1 MNKVIFLIFLVIA
14 DQLSKYFV
22 VKKLSIGESFNI
34 FSFLDLYLIL
44 NTGIAFSFF
53 DDGGVYGRWILV
65 TLVLLVCVYLTY
77 ILFTEKLRKY
87 ESVALLMILSGG
99 IGNLIDRTLSGHV
112 IDFIHFYYLNYSFY
126 IFNFAD
132 TFITIGVMIY
142 ILDLLMVKLNSDGNK
157 AS

>member
-142 ILDLLMVKLNSDGNK
+142 ILDLLMIKLNSDGNK

>member
-1 MNKVIFLIFLVIA
+1 MNKVIFLILLVIA
-14 DQLSKYFV
+14 DQLSKYFI
-22 VKKLSIGESFNI
+22 VKNLSIGESFNI

-99 IGNLIDRTLSGHV
+99 IGNLIDRTLWGHV

>member
-14 DQLSKYFV
+14 DQLSKYFI

-53 DDGGVYGRWILV
+53 DDGGVYGRGVLV
-65 TLVLLVCVYLTY
+65 TFVFLVCVYLKY

>member
-1 MNKVIFLIFLVIA
+1 MNKVIFLIFLVFA

-22 VKKLSIGESFNI
+22 VKNLSIGESFNI
-34 FSFLDLYLIL
+34 FSFLDLYLIF

-53 DDGGVYGRWILV
+53 DDGGVYGRWVLV
-65 TLVLLVCVYLTY
+65 TLVLLVCIYLTY

>member
-34 FSFLDLYLIL
+34 FSFLDLYLIF

-53 DDGGVYGRWILV
+53 DDGGVYGRWVLV

-142 ILDLLMVKLNSDGNK
+142 ILDLLMIKLNSDGNK

>member
-1 MNKVIFLIFLVIA
+1 MNKVIFLIFLVFA

-22 VKKLSIGESFNI
+22 VKNLSIGESFNI
-34 FSFLDLYLIL
+34 FSFLDLYLIF

-53 DDGGVYGRWILV
+53 DDGGVYGRWVLV

-99 IGNLIDRTLSGHV
+99 IGNLIDRTLWGHV

>member
-1 MNKVIFLIFLVIA
+1 MNKVIFLIFLVFA

-22 VKKLSIGESFNI
+22 VKNLSIGESFNI
-34 FSFLDLYLIL
+34 FSFLDLYLIF

-53 DDGGVYGRWILV
+53 DDGGVYGRWVLV

-99 IGNLIDRTLSGHV
+99 IGNLIDRTLLGHV

>member
-1 MNKVIFLIFLVIA
+1 MNKVILLIFLVIA
-14 DQLSKYFV
+14 DQLSKYFI

-99 IGNLIDRTLSGHV
+99 IGNLIDRTLWGHV

>member
-14 DQLSKYFV
+14 DQLSKYFI

-142 ILDLLMVKLNSDGNK
+142 ILDLLMVKLNADGNK

>member
-14 DQLSKYFV
+14 DQLSKYFI

-34 FSFLDLYLIL
+34 FSFLDLYLIF

-53 DDGGVYGRWILV
+53 DDGGVYGRWVLV

-99 IGNLIDRTLSGHV
+99 IGNLIDRTLWGHV

>member
-1 MNKVIFLIFLVIA
+1 MNKVIFLIFLVIV
-14 DQLSKYFV
+14 DQLSKYFI
-22 VKKLSIGESFNI
+22 VKILSIGESFNI

-99 IGNLIDRTLSGHV
+99 IGNLIDRTLWGHV

>member
-14 DQLSKYFV
+14 DQLSKYFI
-22 VKKLSIGESFNI
+22 VKNLSIGESFNI

-53 DDGGVYGRWILV
+53 DDGGIYGRWILV

-99 IGNLIDRTLSGHV
+99 IGNLIDRTLWGHV

>member
-14 DQLSKYFV
+14 DQLSKYFI
-22 VKKLSIGESFNI
+22 VKNLSIGESFNI

-53 DDGGVYGRWILV
+53 DEGGVYGRWILV

-99 IGNLIDRTLSGHV
+99 IGNLIDRTLWGHV

>member
-14 DQLSKYFV
+14 DQLSKYFI

-99 IGNLIDRTLSGHV
+99 IGNLIDRTLWGHV

-132 TFITIGVMIY
+132 TFITIGVIIY

>member
-14 DQLSKYFV
+14 DQLSKYFI

-34 FSFLDLYLIL
+34 FSFLDLYLIF

-99 IGNLIDRTLSGHV
+99 IGNLIDRTLWGHV

>member
-1 MNKVIFLIFLVIA
+1 M
-14 DQLSKYFV
+14 
-22 VKKLSIGESFNI
+22 VKNLSIAESFNI
-34 FSFLDLYLIL
+34 FSFLDLYLIF

-53 DDGGVYGRWILV
+53 DDGGVYGRWVLV

-99 IGNLIDRTLSGHV
+99 IGNLIDRTLWGHV

-142 ILDLLMVKLNSDGNK
+142 ILDLLMIKLNSDGNK

>member
-14 DQLSKYFV
+14 DQLSKYFI
-22 VKKLSIGESFNI
+22 VKNLSIGESFNI

-99 IGNLIDRTLSGHV
+99 IGNLIDRTMWGHV

>member
-1 MNKVIFLIFLVIA
+1 MNKVIFLIFLVFA

-22 VKKLSIGESFNI
+22 VKNLSVGESFNI
-34 FSFLDLYLIL
+34 FSFLDLYLIF

-53 DDGGVYGRWILV
+53 DDGGVYGRWVLV

>member
-14 DQLSKYFV
+14 DQLSKYFI

-53 DDGGVYGRWILV
+53 DDGGVYGRWGLV

-99 IGNLIDRTLSGHV
+99 IGNLIDRTLWGHV